1 MLIWLWNVCVGF
13 TNEYNRSPCSMCTGA
28 ILLYKIPRVVIGEHE
43 TFFGGEELLR
53 KHGVEVVV
61 KDDEECKEIMR
72 TFVREKP
79 EVRFRLS
86 VIIGVESNFLVCR
99 NGMRILD
106 SSVRKILKRVTNNGE
121 KARFSQNWLLSPC
134 ISTATTPSS
143 LINDKHSNFNCLARI
158 SRQKAGRVAF
168 DYVTHHRP

>member
-1 MLIWLWNVCVGF
+1 
-13 TNEYNRSPCSMCTGA
+13 
-28 ILLYKIPRVVIGEHE
+28 
-43 TFFGGEELLR
+43 
-53 KHGVEVVV
+53 
-61 KDDEECKEIMR
+61 MR
-72 TFVREKP
+72 RFVREKP